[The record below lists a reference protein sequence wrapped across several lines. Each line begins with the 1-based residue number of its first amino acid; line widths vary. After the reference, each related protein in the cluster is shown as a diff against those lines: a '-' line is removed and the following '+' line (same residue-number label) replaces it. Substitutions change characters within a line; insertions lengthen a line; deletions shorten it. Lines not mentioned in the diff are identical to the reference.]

1 MERYEFYRTAIT
13 QYKEK
18 QRTEIK
24 EPHQYN
30 VVMHNDD
37 FTTMEFV
44 IMVLKQIFFHTDE
57 KATALMLQIH
67 HSEKAVVGTYTY
79 DIAASKVRKAIELAR
94 ANNFPLRITIEN
106 E

>member
-1 MERYEFYRTAIT
+1 MPSYST

-94 ANNFPLRITIEN
+94 VNNFPLRITIEN